1 MPSSEIAGSYGSYLG
16 FPGGS
21 GGEESTC
28 NVGNLGSVPG
38 LGRSPGG
45 GHGNPLQCSWLENP
59 MARGAWRLQSMGSH
73 SVRCAWAPKHTPTWQ
88 FFTVWATRGVVL
100 FLASWQTSI
109 LFSTSAAAIYV
120 PISSVQGFPFLRI
133 FANICYLCSFLMI
146 AILTDVRWYFIVV
159 LVCISVMIS
168 HAEIF
173 LCVCWPFVCLL

>member
-1 MPSSEIAGSYGSYLG
+1 MYIHHIFFTHSSVDGQLDCFHILAIIHNAAMNIMMHVSFLISIWEFFFFFGYMPSSEIAGSYGSYLG

-73 SVRCAWAPKHTPTWQ
+73 SVRRA
-88 FFTVWATRGVVL
+88 
-100 FLASWQTSI
+100 
-109 LFSTSAAAIYV
+109 
-120 PISSVQGFPFLRI
+120 
-133 FANICYLCSFLMI
+133 
-146 AILTDVRWYFIVV
+146 
-159 LVCISVMIS
+159 
-168 HAEIF
+168 
-173 LCVCWPFVCLL
+173 